1 MQLFLQQLL
10 RLSSHSKREVKV
22 ADQVRAMYTVLDSF
36 GNAKPLLSANAS
48 RHGRYT
54 ELHFNDRGR
63 ITGAQ
68 VLTYGLDKSRLTR
81 LHHEERTFHVFYQ
94 LLAGAT
100 PAERDQFNLED
111 PSDYA
116 LLASS
121 GCYRLPS
128 GPFSDD
134 SIAMEGLRDSMR
146 TLGFK
151 PKHINSIFGLLVAIL
166 QLGNVQFWESDG
178 KDVSAY
184 VANMPLVEQVRFYL
198 DNIASSF
205 RYL

>member
-1 MQLFLQQLL
+1 
-10 RLSSHSKREVKV
+10 LSAHSKREAKL
-22 ADQVRAMYTVLDSF
+22 AEQIRALTPVLDSF
-36 GNAKPLLSANAS
+36 GNAKTLMSPNAS
-48 RHGRYT
+48 RHGRYF

-63 ITGAQ
+63 IAGAK
-68 VLTYGLDKSRLTR
+68 VLAYALDKSRLNR
-81 LHHEERTFHVFYQ
+81 LHHEERSFHVFYQ

-100 PAERDQFNLED
+100 PNERDQFGLED

-134 SIAMEGLRDSMR
+134 SVAMDGLRDAMR
-146 TLGFK
+146 VLGFK
-151 PKHINSIFGLLVAIL
+151 PKHVNSILGLLVAIL
-166 QLGNVQFWESDG
+166 FLSNVQFWESDG

-184 VANMPLVEQVRFYL
+184 VASMPIVEQVRTLRSCSCVINAGY
-198 DNIASSF
+198 
-205 RYL
+205 